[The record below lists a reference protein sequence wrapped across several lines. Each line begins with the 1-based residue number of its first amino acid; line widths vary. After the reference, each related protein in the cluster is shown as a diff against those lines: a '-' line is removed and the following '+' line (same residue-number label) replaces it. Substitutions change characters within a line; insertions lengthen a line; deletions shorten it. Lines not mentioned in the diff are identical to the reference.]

1 MASRSPSRD
10 RRRRL
15 LPVLIAVALAVQA
28 SGSAFAIRSAA
39 STDFGPTAAPGAFA
53 GAPVR
58 SGAGIRSGAGVRSLD
73 LEPIVDWARRPEP
86 VLDRGLAAR
95 ASAVRATPGAVATVE
110 SVAWTAAQ
118 SAYRGTNHVW
128 IPSLGIS
135 RAVEFF
141 PCPRTK
147 PPGHQ
152 MYRWGCAGAN
162 NVYLFAHAATI
173 FKPLHDAYVSGR
185 LRVGMEAIYADGNGR
200 VTRYAVSYWKV
211 VKPDGDVGWAYAAQ
225 STPSMTLQ
233 TCVGADSAY
242 RLVVRLV
249 KKG

>member
-1 MASRSPSRD
+1 MAARTPSRA
-10 RRRRL
+10 RRRRI
-15 LPVLIAVALAVQA
+15 LPVLVAVALAVQA
-28 SGSAFAIRSAA
+28 SGSAFAVRGNGQA
-39 STDFGPTAAPGAFA
+39 DRGPTAAPGAFA
-53 GAPVR
+53 GAPTG
-58 SGAGIRSGAGVRSLD
+58 SGSGLRTLD
-73 LEPIVDWARRPEP
+73 VEPIVDWARRSEP
-86 VLDRGLAAR
+86 VSDRGLAAR
-95 ASAVRATPGAVATVE
+95 ASAVRATPAAVATAE
-110 SVAWTAAQ
+110 SVAPAGSA
-118 SAYRGTNHVW
+118 AYRGTNHAW
-128 IPSLGIS
+128 IPSLGIN

-141 PCPRTK
+141 PCSRTK

-152 MYRWGCAGAN
+152 LYRWGCAGAN
-162 NVYLFAHAATI
+162 NIYLMAHAATV

-185 LRVGMEAIYADGNGR
+185 LRVGMEAYYADANGR

-211 VKPDGDVGWAYAAQ
+211 VKPDGDVGWAFAAQ

>member
-1 MASRSPSRD
+1 MASRTTPRQ
-10 RRRRL
+10 RRRHL
-15 LPVLIAVALAVQA
+15 LPVLLAVALAVQA
-28 SGSAFAIRSAA
+28 SGSAFAVRTGSPADA
-39 STDFGPTAAPGAFA
+39 GPSAAPGAFA

-58 SGAGIRSGAGVRSLD
+58 SGSGVRSVD

-86 VLDRGLAAR
+86 VVDRGVAAR
-95 ASAVRATPGAVATVE
+95 ASAVRATPSAVATAV
-110 SVAWTAAQ
+110 SVAPAA
-118 SAYRGTNHVW
+118 SAAYRGTNHVW
-128 IPSLGIS
+128 IPSLGINRS
-135 RAVEFF
+135 VEFF
-141 PCPRTK
+141 PCARTK

-152 MYRWGCAGAN
+152 LYRWGCAGAN
-162 NVYLFAHAATI
+162 NVYLMAHAATV

-185 LRVGMEAIYADGNGR
+185 LRVGMEAIYADGSGR

-211 VKPDGDVGWAYAAQ
+211 VRPDGDVGWAFSAQ